1 MRHPLFFALAAVVAG
16 SVASAQPTQP
26 LQVPAQRETTPGPP
40 ATGGLI
46 QDVAVWVGPPGVGGA
61 DAGLGLLL
69 TAYDNQNSGLST
81 FGLDGQQLEQ
91 EQDGPT
97 VSVAVRD
104 GFRLGQATRSLAV
117 TANSVV
123 GLSAYVVDG
132 FQTTNRVQR
141 IGSGPFVANSTV
153 FNTVALY
160 RSPGT
165 GRFFVFAG
173 TATGSLQQFELS
185 GEDGGLS
192 STLVRPA
199 IDVGGP
205 ITGLVADEELGFVYV
220 VQAGEAIW
228 RYNAEPNGGTT
239 RVSVASLTGANRNL
253 SGTVNH
259 LALYRAA
266 NAQGY
271 LLAADTGSGTFA
283 VLDRRTY
290 AFLGSFLVV
299 AGDGGVGAA
308 ESPRALA
315 VTALP
320 VGAEFPEGLFVAQDS
335 INGGTDNLKLLRWD
349 AVAAAFTPPLRVDT
363 RPVTDDGGTDAGS
376 DGGTDGGSDGGGGG
390 GGGGR
395 PDPGGGG
402 LPTDSGTSG
411 CDCTTASVPGSV
423 LLGLLALGLSV
434 RRRRER

>member
-1 MRHPLFFALAAVVAG
+1 MRHPLVFALAAVVAG
-16 SVASAQPTQP
+16 SVASAQSTQP
-26 LQVPAQRETTPGPP
+26 LQVPAFRETTPGPA

-46 QDVAVWVGPPGVGGA
+46 QDVAVWVGSPVAGQG
-61 DAGLGLLL
+61 DAGIGLLL

-104 GFRLGQATRSLAV
+104 GFRLGPSTRSLAV
-117 TANSVV
+117 TANTVV

-141 IGSGPFVANSTV
+141 IGVGPFVANSTT

-173 TATGSLQQFELS
+173 TADGSLQQFELS

-228 RYNAEPNGGTT
+228 RYNAEPNGGTS
-239 RVSVASLTGANRNL
+239 RVLVASLSATGSNL
-253 SGTVNH
+253 SSTVNR

-266 NAQGY
+266 NAEGY
-271 LLAADTGSGTFA
+271 LLAADTGAGTFA

-290 AFLGSFLVV
+290 AFLGSFRVT
-299 AGDGGVGAA
+299 AGDGGLDAVEA
-308 ESPRALA
+308 PRALA
-315 VTALP
+315 VSALP
-320 VGAEFPEGLFVAQDS
+320 MGLEFPQGLFVAQDS
-335 INGGTDNLKLLRWD
+335 NNGGTDNLKLLRWE

-363 RPVTDDGGTDAGS
+363 RPSTGDGGTDAGS
-376 DGGTDGGSDGGGGG
+376 DGGLDGGGIG

-395 PDPGGGG
+395 PSPGGGG
-402 LPTDSGTSG
+402 IDLDNDTSG
-411 CDCTTASVPGSV
+411 CTCAAASVPGSV